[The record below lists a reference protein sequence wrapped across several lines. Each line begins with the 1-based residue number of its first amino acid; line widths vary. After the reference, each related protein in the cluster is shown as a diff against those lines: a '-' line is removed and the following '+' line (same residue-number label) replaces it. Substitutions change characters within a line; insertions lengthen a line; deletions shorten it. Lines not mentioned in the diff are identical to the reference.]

1 MTDVATRPTPLRF
14 RGRSFVALV
23 LAPEAPL
30 KAWMEG
36 FDRLHQGSPGF
47 FDGRVVILDLTRLRA
62 GRADVME
69 LLAQLAKYGVQV
81 VGLEGASPALAGPG
95 LPPVFKG
102 GKLIDIDGEP
112 AAPATP
118 EVPADAGTEVS
129 GAAPAQEPSKVRSL
143 VIDGPVRSGQSIM
156 FLEGDVTIVGAVAS
170 GAEVI
175 AGGSV
180 HVYGAIRGR
189 VIAGADGHAD
199 ARIHC
204 SRLEAELLAIDGC
217 FKTADDIASDLFG
230 GAAMVSLAGDEL
242 RIARLS
248 A

>member
-1 MTDVATRPTPLRF
+1 VTDVATRPTPLRF

-102 GKLIDIDGEP
+102 GKLIDINGEP
-112 AAPATP
+112 
-118 EVPADAGTEVS
+118 
-129 GAAPAQEPSKVRSL
+129 AAPAQEPSKVRSL

>member
-1 MTDVATRPTPLRF
+1 VTEIATRPTPLRF

-36 FDRLHQGSPGF
+36 FDRLHHGSPGF
-47 FDGRVVILDLTRLRA
+47 FDGRAVILDLTRLRA
-62 GRADVME
+62 GRADVVD
-69 LLAQLAKYGVQV
+69 LLALLGERGVRV
-81 VGLEGASPALAGPG
+81 VGLEGASPQLAGPG

-102 GKLIDIDGEP
+102 GKLIEVD
-112 AAPATP
+112 AAPSAP
-118 EVPADAGTEVS
+118 APADEDGTPAPD
-129 GAAPAQEPSKVRSL
+129 AAEPSRARSL
-143 VIDGPVRSGQSIM
+143 IIDGPVRSGQSIM

-189 VIAGADGHAD
+189 VIAGADGHAE

-217 FKTADDIASDLFG
+217 FKTADAIASDLFG
-230 GAAMVSLAGDEL
+230 AAAMVTLAGDEL

>member
-1 MTDVATRPTPLRF
+1 MTDTALRQAPLRF

-30 KAWMEG
+30 SQWMEG
-36 FDRLHQGSPGF
+36 FDRLHHGSPGF
-47 FDGRVVILDLTRLRA
+47 FDGRAVILDLTRLRA
-62 GRADVME
+62 GRADVMDLLGE
-69 LLAQLAKYGVQV
+69 LGRRGVRV

-102 GKLIDIDGEP
+102 GKLVDVEMEGGAPETP
-112 AAPATP
+112 VAAEEAPQPAPA
-118 EVPADAGTEVS
+118 VPA
-129 GAAPAQEPSKVRSL
+129 EPSRVRSL
-143 VIDGPVRSGQSIM
+143 VVDGPIRSGQSIM
-156 FLEGDVTIVGAVAS
+156 FLEGDVTVVGAVAS

-242 RIARLS
+242 RIARLAS
-248 A
+248 

>member
-1 MTDVATRPTPLRF
+1 MTEPALRHAPLRF

-30 KAWMEG
+30 AEWLVG
-36 FDRLHQGSPGF
+36 FDRLHHGSPGF
-47 FDGRVVILDLTRLRA
+47 FDGRAVILDLTRLHVP
-62 GRADVME
+62 RADVLG
-69 LLAQLAKYGVQV
+69 LLASLGQRGVRV
-81 VGLEGASPALAGPG
+81 VGLEGVSPALAGPDM
-95 LPPVFKG
+95 PPVFKG
-102 GKLIDIDGEP
+102 GKLVEVD
-112 AAPATP
+112 ATP
-118 EVPADAGTEVS
+118 AEPSAHPAPEAS
-129 GAAPAQEPSKVRSL
+129 GVAAEPPSKVRSL

-156 FLEGDVTIVGAVAS
+156 FLEGDVTVVGAIAS

-189 VIAGADGHAD
+189 VIAGADGHSA

-217 FKTADDIASDLFG
+217 FKTADDIEAEMFG
-230 GAAMVSLAGDEL
+230 GAAMVSLAGDRL
-242 RIARLS
+242 RISRLP